1 MSKKVICV
9 ILAFVLILTS
19 FAACKKEKNKNSTDT
34 TNPTVI
40 KSVTNED
47 GEVVTDTAGHIV
59 TEVYEEVFVTD
70 SKGGQVTA
78 DNGEKLTERVTHI
91 TENKATTST
100 TATTATKPAK
110 EEPSSDKKT
119 EVPGTTAENRTEEPT
134 TAPTTTNPTTTNPTT
149 TNPSTTT
156 TPTESATSKDINYF
170 AKYAKEY
177 GLSIGLTYD
186 YEGHKDNEYNG
197 WWTPITF
204 TMPITDENKILYK
217 EAEIRDDL
225 HAIKE
230 MWEYNYGEPKFWVQ
244 IEKVDENHYNLYIG
258 Y

>member
-9 ILAFVLILTS
+9 ILAFALILTT
-19 FAACKKEKNKNSTDT
+19 FAACKKEEIESNDDT

-40 KSVTNED
+40 ESVTNED
-47 GEVVTDTAGHIV
+47 GEVVTDTAGHMV

-70 SKGGQVTA
+70 SKGEQVTS
-78 DNGEKLTERVTHI
+78 DKGEKLTERVPHI

-100 TATTATKPAK
+100 TATTVTKPAK
-110 EEPSSDKKT
+110 EEQSSDKKT
-119 EVPGTTAENRTEEPT
+119 ETPGTTAEIRTEEPT
-134 TAPTTTNPTTTNPTT
+134 TAPTTTKPATANQTTTKS
-149 TNPSTTT
+149 STTT
-156 TPTESATSKDINYF
+156 TSTESATSKDINYF

-217 EAEIRDDL
+217 EAEIRGYLDD
-225 HAIKE
+225 IKE